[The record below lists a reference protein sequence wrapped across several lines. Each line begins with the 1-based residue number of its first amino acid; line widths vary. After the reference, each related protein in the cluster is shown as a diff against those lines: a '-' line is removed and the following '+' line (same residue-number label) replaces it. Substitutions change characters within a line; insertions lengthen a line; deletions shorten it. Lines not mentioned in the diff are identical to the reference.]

1 MAPTDDLPCRD
12 LVELVTDYLED
23 VLGLADRRRF
33 EAHLVE
39 CDACATYVEQLRAT
53 VDVAGRVPPA
63 ELSPAVRAHLRSV
76 FRNLS
81 TTGFE

>member
-23 VLGLADRRRF
+23 VLVLADRRRF

>member
-1 MAPTDDLPCRD
+1 MPPTHDLPCRD

-23 VLGLADRRRF
+23 VLLPADRRRF

-63 ELSPAVRAHLRSV
+63 ELSPAVRAQLRSV
-76 FRNLS
+76 FRDLS
-81 TTGFE
+81 TTGSE